1 MVALQESV
9 EAIEPGDGSP
19 RPTRSLPVRLSI
31 GMVALFPPLTQLAYL
46 AVKDR
51 SAWTYLFA
59 DDAYY
64 YLGVARN
71 IGTGHGS
78 TFSGLTETNGYHPL
92 WELVLS
98 AVAAVV
104 RDPYMLVAAVVAVQG
119 LLWLWLVREAL
130 RIGRNLGSES
140 AAAVGLAALGVL
152 AVITGQLSF
161 SAMESAP
168 LLVVLMIALRM
179 IVELDDADD
188 PRAELRLGVV
198 LALVCLTRLDAA
210 LTVGPLALLA
220 ALRTRP
226 ALAVVARRLVRL
238 VGPSAAALSV
248 YVLVNLLLFGTATPV
263 SGQAKSLGAP
273 FRNMRPLEQF
283 LQAGQKGEQPLW
295 LGAASLALCA
305 VAAVA
310 GDWRSSLPARRLMGA
325 VLCILGGQALLL
337 TYLVFATSY
346 QVWAWYYY
354 SIALTSFCAGTLL
367 GRSLL
372 RRFGSYGRW
381 LCLAA
386 GASFA
391 IAQIPTVFFSGL
403 NHTPRATAT
412 VEFLDAALPPD
423 AVVAMGDRAGLVGY
437 LLDRPML
444 QLEGLMADARWLRD
458 LEEGTAHERM
468 AEEGVEYYLWSGAV
482 AGRPVDRGDGPCL
495 AMTEPRAG
503 DGPKFEVTVCLSDLV
518 FQVGEH
524 HDQFTVWRY
533 RPELNE

>member
-1 MVALQESV
+1 
-9 EAIEPGDGSP
+9 
-19 RPTRSLPVRLSI
+19 
-31 GMVALFPPLTQLAYL
+31 
-46 AVKDR
+46 
-51 SAWTYLFA
+51 
-59 DDAYY
+59 
-64 YLGVARN
+64 
-71 IGTGHGS
+71 
-78 TFSGLTETNGYHPL
+78 
-92 WELVLS
+92 
-98 AVAAVV
+98 VAAVV
-104 RDPYMLVAAVVAVQG
+104 RDPYLLVAAVVAVQG

-482 AGRPVDRGDGPCL
+482 AGRPVDRGYGPCL